1 MVLLVTRFQQLVSF
15 RKNQDKS
22 VVIIPFCDKYVN
34 TPLPTVIWQPVA
46 AKLGNDNPRLS
57 NSVPNPETPF
67 CYLMFGILRALPFT
81 GELVVKM
88 PWAGWLMFSPANQ
101 HIKHL
106 VLYFIGSANSYA
118 GNLFFA

>member
-57 NSVPNPETPF
+57 NSLPNPETPF
-67 CYLMFGILRALPFT
+67 CYLMFGILRALP
-81 GELVVKM
+81 
-88 PWAGWLMFSPANQ
+88 
-101 HIKHL
+101 
-106 VLYFIGSANSYA
+106 
-118 GNLFFA
+118 